1 MEDRRMV
8 HNLIKKLI
16 EKTEQ
21 GRIEWSHE
29 ENAVGPWAQTTRP
42 STSSFTLSLTRGTV
56 SVWSVDG
63 DDLHPFIFEVRGDR
77 GQVVEAVETQR
88 LNGNDPRDFSSMEKD
103 VKTLYEAARR
113 NALNI
118 DSVLNQML
126 EDLEGK

>member
-1 MEDRRMV
+1 MV
-8 HNLIKKLI
+8 HNLVKKLI

-29 ENAVGPWAQTTRP
+29 ENAVDPWAQTTRP

-77 GQVVEAVETQR
+77 GQVIEAIETQR
-88 LNGNDPRDFSSMEKD
+88 LNVEDGRNFSPIERDVEK
-103 VKTLYEAARR
+103 LYEAARR

-118 DSVLNQML
+118 DSVLSQML